1 MDLTKIDLATWIDF
15 IGVKTM
21 PSTKNTTAWAEVD
34 KDGKLT
40 LPADVISRYGLKPGS
55 KVRLDEEMNFVRM
68 HRPVTQLTKIYIE
81 PTVACNLDCIT
92 CFRNCWD
99 QPLGRMSDTT
109 FNEIISG
116 LKSIDPI
123 PNVYFGGIGE
133 PLFHPK
139 TVEWVAKVKELGVK
153 VEIITNGTILTEN
166 ISRKLID
173 AGLDILW
180 ISIDGATPA
189 TYADV
194 RLGAELPTIV
204 DNIKRFAEM
213 RPASH
218 YPRPE
223 IGIAFVAMKRN
234 ISDLP
239 KVIQLGKSL
248 KAKYYS
254 ISNLQP
260 ATEEMQDDRLYEQ
273 TMHNIAYLQAPHLPR
288 LSLPRIDFNQHTA
301 EALFQTF
308 NSQLS
313 ISFAG
318 NQWGGASDT
327 CNFVESGTMS
337 IAWNGDVSPCWPLMH
352 THTSYLHG
360 KPRLSKKHVI
370 GNVTDKPL
378 KDLWLDPE
386 YVAYRERL
394 HNFVFAP
401 CSFCG
406 GCDLSE
412 TNEED
417 CIGNTIFPVCGGC
430 LWAQGIIQCP

>member
-1 MDLTKIDLATWIDF
+1 MI
-15 IGVKTM
+15 
-21 PSTKNTTAWAEVD
+21 STKSTTAWAEVD
-34 KDGKLT
+34 ENGRLI
-40 LPADVISRYGLKPGS
+40 LPPEVAEQYGLHPGA
-55 KVRLDEEMNFVRM
+55 KVRLDKGHNLVRV
-68 HRPVTQLTKIYIE
+68 HRPVTQLTKVYIE

-92 CFRNCWD
+92 CFRNAWE
-99 QPLGRMSDTT
+99 QPIGRMTEET
-109 FNEIISG
+109 FERFLAG
-116 LKSIDPI
+116 LRELSPL
-123 PNVYFGGIGE
+123 PSVYFGGIGE

-139 TVEWVAKVKELGVK
+139 TIAWITRVKQLGVK
-153 VEIITNGTILTEN
+153 VELITNGTILTEK
-166 ISRKLID
+166 IARQLID
-173 AGLDILW
+173 SGLDVLW
-180 ISIDGATPA
+180 VSIDGASPE

-194 RLGAELPTIV
+194 RIGAELPSILK
-204 DNIKRFAEM
+204 NMRRFAKM
-213 RPASH
+213 RKASH
-218 YPRPE
+218 YPTPE

-234 ISDLP
+234 IADLP
-239 KVIQLGKSL
+239 KVIQLVKSV
-248 KAKYYS
+248 KAQYFS
-254 ISNLQP
+254 VSNVQP
-260 ATEEMQDDRLYEQ
+260 ATEDMQADRLYLQ

-288 LSLPRIDFNQHTA
+288 LSLPKMDFNELTTD
-301 EALFQTF
+301 ALFQTF
-308 NSQLS
+308 NSQLN

-318 NQWGGASDT
+318 NNWGGANDT

-360 KPRLSKKHVI
+360 KPRISKKHVI
-370 GNVTDKPL
+370 GNIVERSL
-378 KDLWLDPE
+378 VDLWLAPD

-417 CIGNTIFPVCGGC
+417 CIGNTTFPVCGGC

>member
-1 MDLTKIDLATWIDF
+1 MI
-15 IGVKTM
+15 
-21 PSTKNTTAWAEVD
+21 STKSTTAWAEVD
-34 KDGKLT
+34 ENGRLV
-40 LPADVISRYGLKPGS
+40 LPPEVAAQYGLQPGA
-55 KVRLDEEMNFVRM
+55 KVRLDEGHNLFRM
-68 HRPVTQLTKIYIE
+68 HRPVTQLTKVYIE

-92 CFRNCWD
+92 CFRNAWEH
-99 QPLGRMSDTT
+99 PIGRMTEET
-109 FNEIISG
+109 FERFLAG
-116 LKSIDPI
+116 LKEMSPI
-123 PNVYFGGIGE
+123 PSVYFGGIGE

-139 TVEWVAKVKELGVK
+139 TIEWIARVKQLGVK
-153 VEIITNGTILTEN
+153 AELITNGTILTEK
-166 ISRKLID
+166 IARKLID
-173 AGLDILW
+173 SGLDVLW
-180 ISIDGATPA
+180 VSIDGASPE

-194 RLGAELPTIV
+194 RLGAELPVILK
-204 DNIKRFAEM
+204 NLRRFAKM
-213 RPASH
+213 RKASH

-234 ISDLP
+234 IADLP
-239 KVIQLGKSL
+239 KVIQLGKSV
-248 KAKYYS
+248 KAQYFS
-254 ISNLQP
+254 VSNVQP
-260 ATEEMQDDRLYEQ
+260 ATEDMQADRLYLQ

-288 LSLPRIDFNQHTA
+288 LSLPKMDFNGSTT
-301 EALFQTF
+301 EALVQTF
-308 NSQLS
+308 NSQLN

-318 NQWGGASDT
+318 NNWGGANDT

-360 KPRLSKKHVI
+360 KPRISKKHVI
-370 GNVTDKPL
+370 GNVAKHSL
-378 KDLWLDPE
+378 ADLWLAPD

-417 CIGNTIFPVCGGC
+417 CIGNTTFPVCGGC